1 MKSDRFVFAVIFA
14 LVFSMITLS
23 LDSFAIKC
31 QAVRGETLRLHIMAA
46 SDSEK
51 DQQNKLAVRDAVLEQ
66 YSDILCG
73 KDIEQAKYLADFL
86 KDDIK
91 QTAENTLKKNG
102 CNDGVSVEL
111 TDMFFDTR
119 SYQNAITLPAG
130 EYSALRIIIGEGKGQ
145 NWWCVMYPPLC
156 LSACVKDEAMQ
167 VQQSISELG
176 QQPAYRAKF
185 AIVELMQNIAAA
197 TNKS

>member
-14 LVFSMITLS
+14 LIFSMITLS

-91 QTAENTLKKNG
+91 RTAENTLKKNG

-130 EYSALRIIIGEGKGQ
+130 E
-145 NWWCVMYPPLC
+145 
-156 LSACVKDEAMQ
+156 
-167 VQQSISELG
+167 
-176 QQPAYRAKF
+176 
-185 AIVELMQNIAAA
+185 
-197 TNKS
+197 